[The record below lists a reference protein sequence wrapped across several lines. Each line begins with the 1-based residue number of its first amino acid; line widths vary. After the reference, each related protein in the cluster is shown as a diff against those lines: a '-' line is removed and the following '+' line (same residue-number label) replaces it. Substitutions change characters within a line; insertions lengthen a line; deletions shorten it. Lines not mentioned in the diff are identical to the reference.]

1 QGLPRSRTFPL
12 LVGHAMRERY
22 GTAYGRTHVR
32 SYSGNPDDVARQ
44 LGDRPPERAF
54 VLVVVHRAAALFPQQ
69 RGMRLA
75 LNRVPGIA
83 GGETLFAANSSARR
97 ALYSLWYAA
106 WVPAV
111 VLQGPS

>member
-1 QGLPRSRTFPL
+1 MRDHNTSACAGEVAGAHSIVDPSIFDVSLFGGSVLGGAQGLPRSRTFPL

-69 RGMRLA
+69 RGM
-75 LNRVPGIA
+75 
-83 GGETLFAANSSARR
+83 
-97 ALYSLWYAA
+97 
-106 WVPAV
+106 
-111 VLQGPS
+111 